1 MLIEIEDKIISSE
14 VFERKFVCDLAA
26 CKGACC
32 VEGDAGAPLSMQEV
46 ADIKNNLEKIKP
58 YMRSEGIAH
67 IEANDIYYMFDVE
80 EPVTSLVNNAECVF
94 VHFDDN
100 NIAKC
105 AIETAHLAGDIENV
119 KPLSCHL
126 YPIRVKKYKQ
136 FTVLNFDEWKICA
149 AACVCG
155 EQLNVPVYRFL
166 KAPLIR
172 AFGTEFYAEM
182 EKIEIELNN
191 IEK

>member
-14 VFERKFVCDLAA
+14 VFERKFVCDLTA

-67 IEANDIYYMFDVE
+67 IEANDIYYLFDVD

-94 VHFDDN
+94 VHFDEK

-126 YPIRVKKYKQ
+126 YPIRVKKYNQ

-182 EKIEIELNN
+182 EKIELELNN

>member
-14 VFERKFVCDLAA
+14 VFERKFVCDLTA

-67 IEANDIYYMFDVE
+67 IEANDIYYLFDVD

-94 VHFDDN
+94 VHFDEK

-126 YPIRVKKYKQ
+126 
-136 FTVLNFDEWKICA
+136 
-149 AACVCG
+149 
-155 EQLNVPVYRFL
+155 
-166 KAPLIR
+166 
-172 AFGTEFYAEM
+172 
-182 EKIEIELNN
+182 
-191 IEK
+191 